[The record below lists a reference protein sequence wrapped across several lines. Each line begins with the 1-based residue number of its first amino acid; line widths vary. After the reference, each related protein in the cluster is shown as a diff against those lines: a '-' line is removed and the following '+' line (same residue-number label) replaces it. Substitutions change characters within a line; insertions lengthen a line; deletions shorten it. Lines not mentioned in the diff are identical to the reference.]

1 MPERRVTVASKVG
14 LHARP
19 AALVAKAAATQPV
32 AVSIAKDGGE
42 PVAAGSVLNLMTLP
56 PGTATR
62 YSSAPTARAPKP
74 RSTPSPTWWRPTS
87 TGSGMTPMWHWGHW
101 MPPMPHW
108 GTSPPAPH
116 VPDRGS

>member
-42 PVAAGSVLNLMTLP
+42 PVAAGSVLNLMTLAA
-56 PGTATR
+56 GHGDEVLISADGEGAQAAVDAVADLVATDLD
-62 YSSAPTARAPKP
+62 
-74 RSTPSPTWWRPTS
+74 
-87 TGSGMTPMWHWGHW
+87 G
-101 MPPMPHW
+101 
-108 GTSPPAPH
+108 
-116 VPDRGS
+116 